1 MRSRRLASLTGRRA
15 ALLWVAAAVILAA
28 AFAIR
33 LAYVDATPGM
43 KLVNDALDYDGHAV
57 SIATV
62 GHYSD
67 TLAYGRPTAF
77 RRPATPTRSPR
88 STRRRASRVRAS
100 PAAST
105 SRGACRWS
113 SGRSSSR

>member
-67 TLAYGRPTAF
+67 TLAYGRQTLWVLGRFLAH
-77 RRPATPTRSPR
+77 RRGLRWTLLCD
-88 STRRRASRVRAS
+88 
-100 PAAST
+100 PAAW
-105 SRGACRWS
+105 RR
-113 SGRSSSR
+113 